1 MDILALLPEEPGSS
15 VEEGKSG
22 ASSEGILGQDV
33 HDIGASIHLL
43 TENLLKSVERKDLQ
57 FINNLDNLDQF
68 KRLHQVFM
76 EAYKVAE
83 PAIAA
88 NPALKF
94 SPRYEKRVCF
104 ELLFN
109 KFGDNK

>member
-1 MDILALLPEEPGSS
+1 M
-15 VEEGKSG
+15 
-22 ASSEGILGQDV
+22 GQDA
-33 HDIGASIHLL
+33 HDTGASIHLL

-68 KRLHQVFM
+68 KRLHHVFM
-76 EAYKVAE
+76 EAYQVAA
-83 PAIAA
+83 PAMVA
-88 NPALKF
+88 NPALRF

-109 KFGDNK
+109 